1 MKHNTLLTIAL
12 TLLSTTSGFS
22 QDKARVIIK
31 KNINGEETKIEK
43 EVEISELE
51 SFLEEEGVE
60 MELELNADTE
70 RVIEVYI
77 DKEDSHGQRDY
88 SYKFHQPK
96 PFLGV
101 TPGEAENDHG
111 VLIGKVV
118 EGSAAEAA
126 GLLAGDIILE
136 MNDETVST
144 FDDIKDIIWSM
155 SPGEEVMIRY
165 DRDGKRAKTTALLGV
180 NEKAIQHERHSDTSD
195 WNFRWDGEEMDELR
209 MKLDEQLSKLKDIE
223 FDFDKQEFMD
233 VMDDVKKRMGE
244 QMDHMQFDFDWDME
258 EDGNLFEFNRPGNR
272 SETVVII
279 MEEIAADEA
288 SAVNTKASPKLS
300 TVDNL
305 RLSNLRYFPNPGN
318 GYFDLQ
324 FGTPET
330 GDLEVII
337 FDGQGKKVYYEM
349 LADFKGDYANSIDI
363 SNRLAGNYFIQ
374 IAQNG
379 KTYSRKLIK
388 E

>member
-1 MKHNTLLTIAL
+1 
-12 TLLSTTSGFS
+12 
-22 QDKARVIIK
+22 
-31 KNINGEETKIEK
+31 
-43 EVEISELE
+43 LE

-258 EDGNLFEFNRPGNR
+258 EAGNLFEFHHPGNR

-288 SAVNTKASPKLS
+288 SEVNTKASPKLS

>member
-1 MKHNTLLTIAL
+1 MKHITLLTIAL

-22 QDKARVIIK
+22 QDKAKVIIK
-31 KNINGEETKIEK
+31 KNINGEETTIEK

-77 DKEDSHGQRDY
+77 DKEDSDGQRDY

-118 EGSAAEAA
+118 EGSAAESA
-126 GLLAGDIILE
+126 GLKEGDLILE
-136 MNDETVST
+136 MDKKAVDT
-144 FDDIKDIIWSM
+144 FADVKDIVWSK
-155 SPGEEVMIRY
+155 SPGDVLSIAYERE
-165 DRDGKRAKTTALLGV
+165 GKMKKTTAELGV
-180 NEKAIQHERHSDTSD
+180 NETHFMNRFEDGGSND
-195 WNFRWDGEEMDELR
+195 WNFRWDGDDMDELR
-209 MKLDEQLSKLKDIE
+209 SKLDEQLSKLKDIE

-233 VMDDVKKRMGE
+233 VMDDVKKRLGE

-300 TVDNL
+300 TLDNL

-318 GYFDLQ
+318 GHFDLQ

-349 LADFKGDYANSIDI
+349 LADFKGD
-363 SNRLAGNYFIQ
+363 
-374 IAQNG
+374 
-379 KTYSRKLIK
+379 
-388 E
+388 